1 MKRLVVF
8 DFDWSLID
16 QNSDV
21 WIIEQLSPII
31 AKQINELKEKYQWTD
46 LMNYLVG
53 EIYKQGITKQQ
64 FEQAFAAIPFKPE
77 MIEAL
82 KMIKSANGDIIILS
96 DANTVY
102 IEAILKAYEVIDLIS
117 NIISNPAA
125 WDEDGRLHIRRLNN
139 IPHGCENPCSENI
152 CKGHELIK
160 FLSAHPNEYYQ
171 IIYVGD
177 SFNDFC
183 PATKINDILLAREG
197 FKLASFLND
206 TLPSS
211 HEYKNMNRQI
221 SPRIIYWKDAVRILE
236 FINDIFGKSK

>member
-1 MKRLVVF
+1 
-8 DFDWSLID
+8 SLID
-16 QNSDV
+16 QNSDT
-21 WIIEQLSPII
+21 WIIEQLSPTI
-31 AKQINELKEKYQWTD
+31 AEQIDELKNKYQWTD

-64 FEQAFAAIPFKPE
+64 FNQAFAAIPFKPE

-82 KMIKSANGDIIILS
+82 RMIKNANGDIIILS

-102 IEAILKAYEVIDLIS
+102 IEEILKAYKVNDLIS
-117 NIISNPAA
+117 NVISNPAT

-160 FLSAHPNEYYQ
+160 FLSAHPNEYCQ

-177 SFNDFC
+177 SSNDFC
-183 PATKINDILLAREG
+183 PATKMSSNDILLAREG
-197 FKLASFLND
+197 FKLSNFLND
-206 TLPSS
+206 TLPTL
-211 HEYKNMNRQI
+211 HKYKNTDRRI
-221 SPRIIYWKDAVRILE
+221 RPRVIYWKDARKILE
-236 FINDIFGKSK
+236 FINDIFGNQNK

>member
-1 MKRLVVF
+1 
-8 DFDWSLID
+8 SLID

-21 WIIEQLSPII
+21 WIIEQLSPTI
-31 AKQINELKEKYQWTD
+31 AEQINELRGKYQWTD
-46 LMNYLVG
+46 LMDYLIG
-53 EIYKQGITKQQ
+53 EMYKQGITKQQ
-64 FEQAFAAIPFKPE
+64 IEQAFAAIPFKPE

-82 KMIKSANGDIIILS
+82 KMIKNANGDIIILS

-102 IEAILKAYEVIDLIS
+102 IEEILKAYKVNGLIS
-117 NIISNPAA
+117 SIISNPAA

-183 PATKINDILLAREG
+183 PATKMSSNDILLAREG
-197 FKLASFLND
+197 FMLASFLND

-211 HEYKNMNRQI
+211 HKYKNMNRRI
-221 SPRIIYWKDAVRILE
+221 SPQIIYWKDAGKILE
-236 FINDIFGKSK
+236 FINDIFGESK